1 VLTDTTGVGNFL
13 QMAGQNVTNYL
24 ASVIT
29 PAGDLFTANPAV
41 VQTAIQQAMV
51 SAFLNSALTANYQKT
66 FRDFLGDGNFV
77 LDQLMDTL
85 FDQIN
90 GTIRNALTDQ
100 IQGAQDGVF
109 QNLKGAGLLG
119 GTLLSAKIKGAPTF
133 DGDSLRDIHL
143 NAAIQMNIPDKMNF
157 SAFMDIKELNSQ
169 SVPVACIPAGSP
181 AVEITLGAD
190 RVPLNWAGVTSGQ
203 SAQSLTL
210 SLQARWTQQS
220 GAVIGIGGSIDIGGS
235 ASFEGCSLK
244 DLGASLAIGET
255 ENYFAA
261 KVDATIPIL
270 GIPVDMKAGFFAGHA
285 CSLDPLRYID
295 PDVDKVLLNDPSS
308 FTGVYVQYGG
318 GLSLSDLLGVSA
330 GCLLDADATISTAY
344 YWQGGASLGVIGGRQ
359 AMGVKLSLLCVL
371 SGELDFAEFLALNTS
386 GAITVGG
393 SAQACGS
400 LGPCPFCVSG
410 CKSVT
415 IMGTV
420 STHGVDYSVDY

>member
-1 VLTDTTGVGNFL
+1 V
-13 QMAGQNVTNYL
+13 
-24 ASVIT
+24 
-29 PAGDLFTANPAV
+29 
-41 VQTAIQQAMV
+41 
-51 SAFLNSALTANYQKT
+51 LTANYQKT
-66 FRDFLGDGNFV
+66 FRDFLGDDNFV
-77 LDQLMDTL
+77 LDQLMNTL

-100 IQGAQDGVF
+100 IKGAQDGLF
-109 QNLKGAGLLG
+109 QNMKGAGLLG
-119 GTLLSAKIKGAPTF
+119 GTLLTAKIKGAPTF

-143 NAAIQMNIPDKMNF
+143 TAAIQMNIPDKMSF
-157 SAFMDIKELNSQ
+157 DAYMDIKELNSQ

-181 AVEITLGAD
+181 AAEITLGAD

-210 SLQARWTQQS
+210 SLQARWTQQG
-220 GAVIGIGGSIDIGGS
+220 GAVIGIGGSLDIGGS
-235 ASFEGCSLK
+235 ASFEGCSLN
-244 DLGASLAIGET
+244 DLGASLAIGQT

-261 KVDATIPIL
+261 KVDATVPIL
-270 GIPVDMKAGFFAGHA
+270 GIPVNMKAGLFAGHS
-285 CSLDPLRYID
+285 CSLDPLQWVD
-295 PDVDKVLLNDPSS
+295 PDVNKVLLNNPSD

-330 GCLLDADATISTAY
+330 GCLLDADATVSTAY
-344 YWQGGASLGVIGGRQ
+344 YWQGGASLGIIGGRQ

-371 SGELDFAEFLALNTS
+371 SGELDFAQFLALDTS

-415 IMGTV
+415 IKGVV
-420 STHGVDYSVDY
+420 STHGVDYFVDY